1 MKTVGVRPRKG
12 RASRKM
18 WRTREPMSETHFDR
32 SDWRPGKR
40 RRTQPRVKCYGGQK
54 VAARR
59 FVGLDTDRAARCT
72 ATARSTGRKCRR
84 VALKNTGL
92 CLCHNGALIAR
103 NLRPYVATAHGQR
116 IMAERALGDFSS
128 DKRKKAAPQSKG

>member
-1 MKTVGVRPRKG
+1 
-12 RASRKM
+12 
-18 WRTREPMSETHFDR
+18 MSATHFSR
-32 SDWRPGKR
+32 LEWRPGKR
-40 RRTQPRVKCYGGQK
+40 NRTRPRVKDYGGQK
-54 VAARR
+54 EAPVGLIAARK
-59 FVGLDTDRAARCT
+59 FVGLDTPTAARCT

-84 VALKNTGL
+84 VALKDTGF

-128 DKRKKAAPQSKG
+128 DRRKKAALQSKS